1 MTGISQAI
9 LEGRNLRDDP
19 FVLQYEKE
27 GCIFTAMTY
36 EYENKK
42 QPETIQLRA
51 EFKGNPKI
59 FEVSIITYKITKGL
73 EGKKESAILP
83 TDRHRNLRSIFWNNA
98 KKVYLDLI
106 EI

>member
-1 MTGISQAI
+1 
-9 LEGRNLRDDP
+9 
-19 FVLQYEKE
+19 
-27 GCIFTAMTY
+27 MTY

-73 EGKKESAILP
+73 EGK
-83 TDRHRNLRSIFWNNA
+83 RNLQSYQRIDIGIYVQSFGIMLKRFIWILLKSNSNLKNA
-98 KKVYLDLI
+98 I
-106 EI
+106 TIH